1 METSAQTPSHSRTL
15 FLSDKGAP
23 LRFYAPPGPTK
34 SALFPLVVHGGAV
47 MCRHQETGAILL
59 DRLEETG
66 PLPKGYTRA
75 RYVLDCV
82 ERNQQLPLEG
92 YQAAAA
98 SLPAPQEAKPSV
110 SRMFYTKLDD
120 VAILMYLRDYAE
132 KDGGPAVHGNVVWQQ
147 MERLQLTAH
156 SWQSMRNRYVRYL
169 CGHEHLYQLDS
180 RSVIPTAVFPKLR
193 PLEETGAEPTPGEGQ
208 LADEGTGKKN
218 PDGLQHPDGLLRVN
232 LESNEEANASVEQ
245 GSDDVNSEE
254 ECYNIF
260 PVAIREF
267 ELEDDTPELLVDI
280 GNEVEAQVP
289 REQPMETDKSL
300 QVNPAEHR
308 PKHKGTLAEF
318 VMDNE
323 QSDLDSQT
331 PADMLSSMPTASQD
345 EVESAIRAINTLMK
359 AHNMDL
365 SAATQL
371 LLKNSGEFTAAKHF
385 METGHRP
392 DGYAIWTHKDD
403 LDLENVDRIVQERLI
418 QKFGSENLAK
428 RIAFRKS

>member
-1 METSAQTPSHSRTL
+1 MAASAQTHSRTL
-15 FLSDKGAP
+15 FLSDEGVP

-34 SALFPLVVHGGAV
+34 TALFPLVVHGGGV
-47 MCRHQETGAILL
+47 MCRHQEPSAILL
-59 DRLEETG
+59 ARLEETG
-66 PLPKGYTRA
+66 PLPSGYTRA

-92 YQAAAA
+92 YQAAA
-98 SLPAPQEAKPSV
+98 SLPGPQEAKPSAG
-110 SRMFYTKLDD
+110 RMFYTKLDD
-120 VAILMYLRDYAE
+120 VAILMYLRAYVK
-132 KDGGPAVHGNVVWQQ
+132 KDGGPAIRGNAVWRQ
-147 MERLQLTAH
+147 MEQLQLTAH
-156 SWQSMRNRYVRYL
+156 SWQSMRSRYVRYL
-169 CGHEHLYQLDS
+169 CDREHLYQLDS

-193 PLEETGAEPTPGEGQ
+193 ALEEAGAKRAPGGGRVAHEG
-208 LADEGTGKKN
+208 AGKKN
-218 PDGLQHPDGLLRVN
+218 PDSLQHPDSLLRVD

-267 ELEDDTPELLVDI
+267 ELEGDTPELLVDI
-280 GNEVEAQVP
+280 GNELEAQVP

-308 PKHKGTLAEF
+308 PKYKGTLAEF
-318 VMDNE
+318 VMANE

-331 PADMLSSMPTASQD
+331 PVDMLSSMPTASQD
-345 EVESAIRAINTLMK
+345 EVECAIRAINTLMK

-371 LLKNSGEFTAAKHF
+371 LLKNSGEFTAAMHF
-385 METGHRP
+385 MDTGHRP
-392 DGYAIWTHKDD
+392 DGYPIWTHKDD
-403 LDLENVDRIVQERLI
+403 LDLENVDRKAQERLI

>member
-1 METSAQTPSHSRTL
+1 MAASAQTHSRTL
-15 FLSDKGAP
+15 FLSDEGVP

-34 SALFPLVVHGGAV
+34 TALFPLVVHGGGV
-47 MCRHQETGAILL
+47 MCRHQEPSAILL
-59 DRLEETG
+59 ARLEETG
-66 PLPKGYTRA
+66 PLPSGYTRA

-92 YQAAAA
+92 YQAAA
-98 SLPAPQEAKPSV
+98 SLPGPQEAKPS
-110 SRMFYTKLDD
+110 
-120 VAILMYLRDYAE
+120 A
-132 KDGGPAVHGNVVWQQ
+132 
-147 MERLQLTAH
+147 
-156 SWQSMRNRYVRYL
+156 
-169 CGHEHLYQLDS
+169 
-180 RSVIPTAVFPKLR
+180 
-193 PLEETGAEPTPGEGQ
+193 
-208 LADEGTGKKN
+208 GKKN
-218 PDGLQHPDGLLRVN
+218 PDSLQHPDSLLRVD

-267 ELEDDTPELLVDI
+267 ELEGDTPELLVDI
-280 GNEVEAQVP
+280 GNELEAQVP

-308 PKHKGTLAEF
+308 PKYKGTLAEF
-318 VMDNE
+318 VMANE

-331 PADMLSSMPTASQD
+331 PVDMLSSMPTASQD
-345 EVESAIRAINTLMK
+345 EVECAIRAINTLMK

-371 LLKNSGEFTAAKHF
+371 LLKNSGEFTAAMHF
-385 METGHRP
+385 MDTGHRP
-392 DGYAIWTHKDD
+392 DGYPIWTHKDD
-403 LDLENVDRIVQERLI
+403 LDLENVDRKAQERLI